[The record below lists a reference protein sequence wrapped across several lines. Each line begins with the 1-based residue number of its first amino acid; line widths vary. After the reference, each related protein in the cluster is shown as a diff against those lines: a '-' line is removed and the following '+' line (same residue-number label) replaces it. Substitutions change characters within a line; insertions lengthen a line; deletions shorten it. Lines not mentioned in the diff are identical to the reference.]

1 MENSQNNSKLKAIIL
16 ILSLLLLGSLAYM
29 FKMSSDTKTEIQES
43 ETKYE
48 TILSEKD
55 SVLKDLEEM
64 KAKYDEE
71 IASNTTLKADLESE
85 KAKVEALI
93 VRVKKGESV
102 AHYKNDYLKLKREMD
117 SLVAENLTLKEEL
130 EAVNS
135 SLANTKDSLSETR
148 TYNEELLNQNEDL
161 AKKYEKGQRLVITN
175 LKTIAVKE
183 RNSGKQIET
192 EKASRVDKLKISFT
206 IAENELAQTGVRDY
220 YVQIIDS
227 KNNVMGE
234 KKTINFN
241 EKVLNYS
248 FITSVK
254 YENNTMN
261 VVKEL
266 SSSKFEK
273 GLYYVNIFD
282 KGELVAN
289 SQFELK

>member
-29 FKMSSDTKTEIQES
+29 FKMSSDSKSEIQES

-64 KAKYDEE
+64 KAKYSEE
-71 IASNTTLKADLESE
+71 IATNTSLKGDLEAE
-85 KAKVEALI
+85 MAKVEALI
-93 VRVKKGESV
+93 ARVKKGESI

-117 SLVAENLTLKEEL
+117 SLLAENLSLKEAL
-130 EAVNS
+130 EEVNS
-135 SLANTKDSLSETR
+135 NLTNTKDTLSQTR
-148 TYNEELLNQNEDL
+148 EYNEKLVNQNDDL
-161 AKKYEKGQRLVITN
+161 YKKYEKGQRLVITN
-175 LKTIAVKE
+175 LKTVAVKE

-192 EKASRVDKLKISFT
+192 EKANRVDKLKISFT
-206 IAENELAQTGVRDY
+206 IAENELAQSGIREY

-227 KNNVMGE
+227 KNNVLGDKKSITFEE
-234 KKTINFN
+234 KILK
-241 EKVLNYS
+241 YS

-254 YENNTMN
+254 FENNTMN
-261 VVKEL
+261 IVKEL
-266 SSSKFEK
+266 SSTNFEK